1 MLKIVEI
8 INQKKYREQ
17 LKSLNVKDSRN
28 LTNLKKQK
36 SETSLEN
43 RNQKKY
49 RKQLDSLNMKDSA
62 RLKPHGLSSLSLTW

>member
-28 LTNLKKQK
+28 LTNLKKTEIRNKFRKQK
-36 SETSLEN
+36 SEKI
-43 RNQKKY
+43 QKT
-49 RKQLDSLNMKDSA
+49 A
-62 RLKPHGLSSLSLTW
+62 RQSEYER